1 MYGKYIVACML
12 SDQHCVLSSIVLSF
26 SVQVISFFRCKLLK
40 IMYLCKEK
48 CWIYENHFFYYD
60 VALFADCEESVDNK
74 TEH

>member
-1 MYGKYIVACML
+1 
-12 SDQHCVLSSIVLSF
+12 
-26 SVQVISFFRCKLLK
+26 
-40 IMYLCKEK
+40 MYLCKEK